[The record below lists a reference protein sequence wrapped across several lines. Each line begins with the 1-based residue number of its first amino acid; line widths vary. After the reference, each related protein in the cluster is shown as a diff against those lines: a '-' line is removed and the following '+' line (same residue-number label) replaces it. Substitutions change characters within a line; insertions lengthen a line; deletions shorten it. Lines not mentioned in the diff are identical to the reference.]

1 MMTSKMSPRATK
13 IMESK
18 RNQEILRRVLKKV
31 IRDAKAHCKE
41 AKRKTVTVEDVVYAL
56 KRLQGCTF

>member
-1 MMTSKMSPRATK
+1 MM

-18 RNQEILRRVLKKV
+18 RNQEIVRRVLKKV
-31 IRDAKAHCKE
+31 IRDAEAHCKQ

-56 KRLQGCTF
+56 KRQQGRTP